1 MYVDI
6 SETLHDV
13 LTPKL
18 ALLYS
23 ILENKARFVEEVCR
37 DELVVSDRK
46 RTELLAELKEAG
58 YDMFPKDPTDTEE
71 NGEDDGEE
79 MDDDDTTDAE
89 LAKGYEYLL
98 GMKIWSLTFERAEE
112 LRHLKG
118 VKSKEVKALQGTSPE
133 TIWNKDLDAI
143 EELLDERD
151 KELGLDAM
159 KQKSKKK
166 QTKKG
171 RKKRVDEVS
180 CIDLNLLDTVSFQIV
195 QSNPLLLP

>member
-1 MYVDI
+1 MCIDI
-6 SETLHDV
+6 SETLDDA

-18 ALLYS
+18 ALLHS
-23 ILENKARFVEEVCR
+23 MLENKARFVEEVCR

-46 RTELLAELKEAG
+46 RSELLAELKEAG
-58 YDMFPKDPTDTEE
+58 YDMFPKDAEE
-71 NGEDDGEE
+71 EIGEDDGEE

-112 LRHLKG
+112 LRSQKG
-118 VKSKEVKALQGTSPE
+118 VKTKEVEALQGTSPE

-151 KELGLDAM
+151 KVLGLEA
-159 KQKSKKK
+159 KKNKKK

-171 RKKRVDEVS
+171 RKKKVDEVS
-180 CIDLNLLDTVSFQIV
+180 SY
-195 QSNPLLLP
+195 